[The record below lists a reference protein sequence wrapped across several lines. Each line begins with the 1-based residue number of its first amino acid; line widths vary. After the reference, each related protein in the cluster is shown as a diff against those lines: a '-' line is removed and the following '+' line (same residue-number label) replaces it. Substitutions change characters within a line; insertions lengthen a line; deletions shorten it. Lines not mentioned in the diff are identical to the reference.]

1 MPAEPPKQAIH
12 TEDGAT
18 DLPAETAPRP
28 VNAGVWD
35 PNDLTSERDAE
46 LDTITADQQV
56 RVRRIAVELVAEPSK
71 EPESSS

>member
-1 MPAEPPKQAIH
+1 MPAEPPEQATH

-28 VNAGVWD
+28 ADAGVWD
-35 PNDLTSERDAE
+35 QKDLTSERDAE

-56 RVRRIAVELVAEPSK
+56 RIRRIAIELVGESSK
-71 EPESSS
+71 KPESSS